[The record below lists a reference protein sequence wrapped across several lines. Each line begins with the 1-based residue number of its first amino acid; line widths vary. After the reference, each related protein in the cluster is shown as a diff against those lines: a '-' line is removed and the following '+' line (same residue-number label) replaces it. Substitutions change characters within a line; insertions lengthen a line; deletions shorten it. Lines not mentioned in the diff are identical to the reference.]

1 MRMLRRLMAFL
12 LSVSLMAVFYVF
24 SVMMENE
31 ETKRTD
37 EFVVAA
43 DAAPL
48 KPIAPLQSS
57 DARQLADAFGLA
69 FPLPEGFQAGEVSDG
84 VWHTYPTRQ
93 ITLKGSQATVR
104 GIRPAAAAAALLP
117 RDAVF
122 TASAS
127 ALMGYPMME
136 AKAEG
141 RTLYAF
147 VTQDAAF
154 LLIPHASA
162 EASGYQIMSP
172 DN

>member
-1 MRMLRRLMAFL
+1 MRILHRPLAFL
-12 LSVSLMAVFYVF
+12 LPLVLIAVFYVF
-24 SVMMENE
+24 AVMMENE
-31 ETKRTD
+31 ESKRTN

-48 KPIAPLQSS
+48 QPISPLQSR
-57 DARQLADAFGLA
+57 DARQLANAFGLA

-84 VWHTYPTRQ
+84 IWHTYPTRQ
-93 ITLKGSQATVR
+93 ITLQGSQATVH

-117 RDAVF
+117 KDAVF
-122 TASAS
+122 TASSS

-136 AKAEG
+136 AQADG
-141 RTLYAF
+141 RTFYAF

-162 EASGYQIMSP
+162 ELSGYRVMSP